1 MKIAII
7 VSRFDPQAGGLEQW
21 TAALVHYLNA
31 QGHELHIVTFATT
44 ESDVPARWHVL
55 PDPGSFFARSRAL
68 AAGARA
74 AQADVVFDTGAS
86 WCGDVLLLP
95 TGSHLMA
102 HDRALAAQPLR
113 QRLRAAINP
122 RLQAQRALTALF
134 EHYQL
139 HQARHIIAI
148 SAMVRDMLAARH
160 PPAARRIQTIYNGVD
175 TARYAPQAIA
185 PLRGAARARW
195 GCGDTTTFLLLAY
208 NLQLKNLDTALAAL
222 VPLAAAG
229 HAVRLLVAG
238 GDATPAWED
247 RIAAL
252 GLAGKVQ
259 FCGAVADTVPLFA
272 AADIL
277 LHPALWD
284 ACSLAVLEAMAC
296 GLPAITTAT
305 NGVAGLM
312 THGHDGFIARNPRD
326 AGELAGLIRPLLDET
341 YRRHIGQAARQT
353 ALRHDSAANF
363 AAVEQ
368 LLAVAARQPHPKPV
382 PDDAAS

>member
-21 TAALVHYLNA
+21 TAALVHYLSA
-31 QGHELHIVTFATT
+31 QGHELHIVTFAATIT
-44 ESDVPARWHVL
+44 DIPARLHVL

-74 AQADVVFDTGAS
+74 VQADVILDTGAS

-102 HDRALAAQPLR
+102 HDRALAAQPWR
-113 QRLRAAINP
+113 QRMLATLNP
-122 RLQAQRALTALF
+122 KLQAQRALTTLF
-134 EHYQL
+134 ERYQL
-139 HQARHIIAI
+139 HRARHIIAI
-148 SAMVRDMLAARH
+148 SAMVRDVLVAIYPA
-160 PPAARRIQTIYNGVD
+160 AARRIHVIYNGVD
-175 TARYAPQAIA
+175 TTRFAPAAIA
-185 PLRGAARARW
+185 SLRDAARARW
-195 GCGDTTTFLLLAY
+195 HCGDTTTFLLLAY
-208 NLQLKNLDTALAAL
+208 NLHLKNLDTALAAL
-222 VPLAAAG
+222 APLAAAG

-238 GDATPAWED
+238 GDPTPAWED
-247 RIAAL
+247 RIAVL

-312 THGHDGFIARNPRD
+312 THGHDGFIAHNPRD
-326 AGELAGLIRPLLDET
+326 ADELAGLIRPLLNET
-341 YRRHIGQAARQT
+341 HRQHIGQAARQT
-353 ALRHDSAANF
+353 AMRHDSTANF

-368 LLAVAARQPHPKPV
+368 LLAIGARQTCPKPV